1 MILHLDPAA
10 PFWLKATAQAA
21 LALHI
26 AGASAA
32 LISGPAAMIFRKG
45 GRLHRLSGDVFFV
58 AMLTMTGIGAVVAP
72 MMNDVFSSV
81 GGAFGFYL
89 TATGWAAVMRAPGRI
104 GRFEPL
110 ALVFILGVG
119 ATVVI
124 IAAQAMAEGGGIKGA
139 PPQAPFVIAGI
150 CALAA
155 AADISVILRGGL
167 SGAPRLARHI
177 WRICAALL
185 VAALSFA
192 AQPKAQPEALRGSPV
207 FLIPAILILAG
218 MIYWLVRIRIQ
229 RGGHS
234 RGVAAGPLPAAV

>member
-10 PFWLKATAQAA
+10 PFWMKAAAEAA
-21 LALHI
+21 LGLHI
-26 AGASAA
+26 AGATAA
-32 LISGPAAMIFRKG
+32 LVSGPAAMIFKKG
-45 GRLHRLSGDVFFV
+45 GRLHRLSGNVFFV

-72 MMNDVFSSV
+72 MLNDIFSSV

-89 TATGWAAVMRAPGRI
+89 TATGWAAVMRPPARI

-119 ATVVI
+119 ASVVI
-124 IAAQAMAEGGGIKGA
+124 IAGQAMATGGRIEGA
-139 PPQAPFVIAGI
+139 PAQAPFVIAGI
-150 CALAA
+150 CVLAA

-207 FLIPAILILAG
+207 FMIPALLIVIG
-218 MIYWLVRIRIQ
+218 MIYWLVRIRMEH
-229 RGGHS
+229 R
-234 RGVAAGPLPAAV
+234 RPRAAAPAAIMAPA

>member
-10 PFWLKATAQAA
+10 PFWMKAAAEGA

-26 AGASAA
+26 AGATAA
-32 LISGPAAMIFRKG
+32 LVSGPAAMILEKG
-45 GRLHRLSGDVFFV
+45 GRLHRLAGHVFFV
-58 AMLTMTGIGAVVAP
+58 SMLVMTGIGAVVAP
-72 MMNDVFSSV
+72 MLNDLFSSI

-89 TATGWAAVMRAPGRI
+89 TATGWAAVMRPPGRI

-119 ATVVI
+119 ASVI
-124 IAAQAMAEGGGIKGA
+124 IIAGQAMATGGRIQGA
-139 PPQAPFVIAGI
+139 PPQAPFVIAAI

-192 AQPKAQPEALRGSPV
+192 AQSKAQPEALRGSPV
-207 FLIPAILILAG
+207 FMIPALLILMG
-218 MIYWLVRIRIQ
+218 MIYWLVRIQMER
-229 RGGHS
+229 RRPRS
-234 RGVAAGPLPAAV
+234 AAPAATAVAA

>member
-10 PFWLKATAQAA
+10 PFWMKVAAEAA
-21 LALHI
+21 LGLHI
-26 AGASAA
+26 AGAAAA
-32 LISGPAAMIFRKG
+32 LVSGPAAMIFKKG
-45 GRLHRLSGDVFFV
+45 GRLHRLSGNVFFV

-72 MMNDVFSSV
+72 MLNDIFSSV

-89 TATGWAAVMRAPGRI
+89 TATGWAAVMRPPGRI

-119 ATVVI
+119 ASVVI
-124 IAAQAMAEGGGIKGA
+124 IAGQAMAAGGRIQGA

-155 AADISVILRGGL
+155 ATDISVILRGGL

-207 FLIPAILILAG
+207 FMIPALLILIG
-218 MIYWLVRIRIQ
+218 TIYWLVRIRMEPRRSQ
-229 RGGHS
+229 VS
-234 RGVAAGPLPAAV
+234 APAAIALAA